1 MADNQEELK
10 QNMDGLP
17 VEEEY
22 YSYAGNLMDSRV
34 SRLDDLLLVRL
45 EEAFEQSSESE
56 TLHEIS
62 KIISETSALDIAYA
76 VTSLPLDQRFIIF
89 KNLEKPEDRA
99 TFIIETDN
107 STRSYILRQLESK
120 EMRLLIEHMPADEA
134 AWILEYLSRRQFK
147 EILEIL
153 PLATSERICEIL
165 QHKRNTAG
173 RLMTKEYFAFTM
185 ETTIGQVA
193 AVIRDNPQIDFTRRV
208 FVIDKEGHLMGYVP
222 DRTLIINRP
231 SLPLKQV
238 MQPVSHEVYPDAT
251 REEVID
257 LVERYKISALP
268 VVENDVLIGVITY
281 EDIVEA
287 MEDVAGEMLASM
299 AGTGEDIDEKEPL
312 LKRFM
317 LRTPWLLVT
326 LFAGL
331 VTSTGLQFLANKPWF
346 AFVPFFMQ
354 LILGMSGNVGIQCS
368 TILVRSMATGELS
381 PGSKG
386 DAIAKELALGM
397 STGAAFGIFCGGM
410 VYILNYV
417 GLQHIDADP
426 VMLGL
431 MVCGGLFGAC
441 LTSTIL
447 GVFSPFFF
455 ARLGVD
461 PAIAAG
467 PIVTACNDVLSTFIF
482 CLVVYL
488 VSFLFI

>member
-1 MADNQEELK
+1 MADNQDEIK
-10 QNMDGLP
+10 SGVDNLP
-17 VEEEY
+17 HEEEY
-22 YSYAGNLMDSRV
+22 YSYAGNLMDTRV
-34 SRLDDLLLVRL
+34 SHLDDLLLSRL
-45 EEAFEQSSESE
+45 EEAFDLPSESE
-56 TLHEIS
+56 IFHELA
-62 KIISETSALDIAYA
+62 KIISETSAIDIAYA
-76 VTSLPLDQRFIIF
+76 VTGLPLEDRFVVF
-89 KNLEKPEDRA
+89 KNLEDPQERA

-107 STRSYILRQLESK
+107 STRAFILRQLSSK
-120 EMRLLIEHMPADEA
+120 DMRHLIEHMPADEA
-134 AWILEYLSRRQFK
+134 AWIMEYLSRRQFK
-147 EILEIL
+147 EILEVL
-153 PLATSERICEIL
+153 PQPTSERICEIL

-193 AVIRDNPQIDFTRRV
+193 SVIRDNPQVDFTRRV
-208 FVIDKEGHLMGYVP
+208 FVINKEGHLMGFVP
-222 DRTLIINRP
+222 DRTLLINRP
-231 SLPLKQV
+231 TLPLKQV
-238 MQPVSHEVYPDAT
+238 MQSVSHQVDPDAT

-257 LVERYKISALP
+257 LVERYKIAALP
-268 VVENDVLIGVITY
+268 VVEDDVLIGVITY
-281 EDIVEA
+281 DDIVEA

-331 VTSTGLQFLANKPWF
+331 VTSTGLQFLAHKPWF

-381 PGSKG
+381 KGSKG
-386 DAIAKELALGM
+386 DAVAKELALGM

-410 VYILNYV
+410 VYILNHI

-447 GVFSPFFF
+447 GVFSPFLF

-467 PIVTACNDVLSTFIF
+467 PIVTAFNDVLSTFIF

-488 VSFLFI
+488 VSFPFI